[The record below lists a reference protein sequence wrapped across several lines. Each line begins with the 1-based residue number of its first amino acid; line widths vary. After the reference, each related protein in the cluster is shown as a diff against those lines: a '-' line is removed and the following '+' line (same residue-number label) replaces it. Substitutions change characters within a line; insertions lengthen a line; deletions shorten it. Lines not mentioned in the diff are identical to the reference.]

1 MHKQKR
7 TSVISLGRKALGV
20 AVASTLMVMSG
31 AHATGM
37 GRLTVLSALGQPL
50 KAEIELTSP
59 SKDEIGALVPKL
71 ASADAYRQANI
82 EFNAALLSLRF
93 AIEPKGAGYVIKVSS
108 TQAMNEPFVD
118 MLLEMTSSNGK
129 LLREYTF
136 LLDPAELRNGQ
147 APQVAQPNPVAGK
160 AAPDAG
166 GRSSQAPAI
175 AIQPSAAKKNS
186 AAPAAPVQKNGTEHV
201 VKPGDT
207 LSKIAGNY
215 KPEGVSLDQML
226 VGLYRANPNAFT
238 GKNMNRLRAGQIL
251 VVPDADAVKSSAAS
265 NAEAHSV
272 VMAHAADFNSYRG
285 KLAEQVERA
294 PAEKRNAGKQTA
306 SGSITAKVKELP
318 TPTGDSPDKLKLSK
332 AAPADAKG
340 GKGKGVAE
348 EDKIAKEKATAEA
361 NSRLKELEKNVGD
374 LQRLLDV
381 KNKDLAAKEAELAS
395 KAKQQDKA
403 AAPVAASAADKAK
416 VAASV
421 PAVATATAPASAAKA
436 PDSASASAS
445 ASAMASAPVVA
456 ASASAAA
463 ASDASASD
471 KPVVRR
477 KPVPPPPPP
486 APEPSFFESISDW
499 LMPAGIALIA
509 VLGGAGFWASQRKKK
524 MQQFEDSILTGSSM
538 KANSMFGSTGGQ
550 SVDTNNSVFNS
561 NFAPSASQLDANEV
575 DPVAEAD
582 VYIAYGRDSQAEE
595 ILKEALR
602 TQPDRHAVRLK
613 LLEIYFARKDTKQ
626 FERLASELYGMTS
639 GAGDEWAQAAS
650 MGVSLEPG
658 NPLYAGG
665 QLKQDTS
672 IAAGLGNSTQPLED
686 LDPDA
691 LLGNSLSRDMLEA
704 ISIIDTASHAE
715 NKDTADS
722 AANAAA
728 DVVDPVQPLDAGALD
743 FDLGLDLA
751 EVPQIPEPVS
761 AASQREPEPV
771 PEVDF
776 GTIDFDF
783 GDAKPV
789 AEVAAAVEPVAAP
802 TDESHALDFDHVDL
816 GALDFA
822 LSDAGTE
829 QPASQVEEPLAVLTL
844 PAEDEQHSDAAEH
857 PAEQQDADH
866 ASAFEFD
873 LSGISLDLPSDAP
886 AAEAH
891 AEEDNAEMSTKLDL
905 AVAYQ
910 EIGDKEGAKEL
921 LDEVLK
927 GGSAAQKERANAMLL
942 QLA

>member
-1 MHKQKR
+1 MSDKMHKQKR

-20 AVASTLMVMSG
+20 AVASTLMAMSS

-147 APQVAQPNPVAGK
+147 APQVAQPNLVAGK

-166 GRSSQAPAI
+166 SRSSQSPAL

-186 AAPAAPVQKNGTEHV
+186 AAPAASVQKNGTEHI

-215 KPEGVSLDQML
+215 KPDGVSLDQML
-226 VGLYRANPNAFT
+226 VGLYRANPNAFS

-265 NAEAHSV
+265 NTEAHSV

-294 PAEKRNAGKQTA
+294 PAEKRSAGKQTA

-332 AAPADAKG
+332 AAPADAKA

-395 KAKQQDKA
+395 KAKQQDKGNA
-403 AAPVAASAADKAK
+403 AAS
-416 VAASV
+416 AASV

-436 PDSASASAS
+436 PEVVSASASAS
-445 ASAMASAPVVA
+445 APVA
-456 ASASAAA
+456 AVSASAA
-463 ASDASASD
+463 DASASD

-509 VLGGAGFWASQRKKK
+509 VLGGVGFWTNQRKKK

-672 IAAGLGNSTQPLED
+672 IGGGLGNSTQPLED

-691 LLGNSLSRDMLEA
+691 LLANSLSRDMLEA

-715 NKDTADS
+715 NKNGTESTANLAADASDS
-722 AANAAA
+722 A
-728 DVVDPVQPLDAGALD
+728 QQLDAGALD

-761 AASQREPEPV
+761 AAAKQEPEPV

-789 AEVAAAVEPVAAP
+789 AEVAAVTEPVTAP
-802 TDESHALDFDHVDL
+802 AEDSNALDFDHVDL
-816 GALDFA
+816 GELDFA
-822 LSDAGTE
+822 LSDAGSE
-829 QPASQVEEPLAVLTL
+829 AVVSPLEEPLSVLTL
-844 PAEDEQHSDAAEH
+844 PAEEGLQSDVAEASAA
-857 PAEQQDADH
+857 QQDADH

-891 AEEDNAEMSTKLDL
+891 AEEENAEMSTKLDL

>member
-1 MHKQKR
+1 MSDKMHKQKR
-7 TSVISLGRKALGV
+7 TSVISLGRKAVGV
-20 AVASTLMVMSG
+20 AVASTVLMMSS

-50 KAEIELTSP
+50 RAEIELTSP

-93 AIEPKGAGYVIKVSS
+93 AVEPKGSGYVIKVSS

-147 APQVAQPNPVAGK
+147 SPQVAQPNLVAGK
-160 AAPDAG
+160 AAPEAG
-166 GRSSQAPAI
+166 SRSSQAPAI
-175 AIQPSAAKKNS
+175 SVQPSAAKKNNS
-186 AAPAAPVQKNGTEHV
+186 APAAPVQKTGAEHV

-207 LSKIAGNY
+207 LSKIAGSY
-215 KPEGVSLDQML
+215 KPDGVSLDQML

-251 VVPDADAVKSSAAS
+251 VVPDAEAVKSSAAS
-265 NAEAHSV
+265 NTEAHSV

-294 PAEKRNAGKQTA
+294 PAEKRSAGKQTA

-395 KAKQQDKA
+395 KAKQQDKGNA
-403 AAPVAASAADKAK
+403 AAVAPSA
-416 VAASV
+416 
-421 PAVATATAPASAAKA
+421 PAVATAPASAAKA
-436 PDSASASAS
+436 PDVASASAS
-445 ASAMASAPVVA
+445 ASAQVA
-456 ASASAAA
+456 AVSASAASA

-486 APEPSFFESISDW
+486 APEPSFLESISDW

-509 VLGGAGFWASQRKKK
+509 VLGGVGFWASQRKKK

-672 IAAGLGNSTQPLED
+672 IGGGLGNSTQPLED

-691 LLGNSLSRDMLEA
+691 LLANSLSRDMLEA

-715 NKDTADS
+715 NKTTSEPTGNAIADTADS
-722 AANAAA
+722 S
-728 DVVDPVQPLDAGALD
+728 QQLDAGALD

-761 AASQREPEPV
+761 AASKHEPEPV

-789 AEVAAAVEPVAAP
+789 AEVAAVTEPVAASA
-802 TDESHALDFDHVDL
+802 DDSNALDFDHVDL
-816 GALDFA
+816 GELDFA
-822 LSDAGTE
+822 LSDAGSE
-829 QPASQVEEPLAVLTL
+829 SAVSHVEEPLSVLTL
-844 PAEDEQHSDAAEH
+844 PAEEELLSDVAEGSAA
-857 PAEQQDADH
+857 QQDADH

-873 LSGISLDLPSDAP
+873 LSGISLDLPSDAS
-886 AAEAH
+886 ATEAQV
-891 AEEDNAEMSTKLDL
+891 EEDNAEMSTKLDL

-910 EIGDKEGAKEL
+910 EIGDREGAKEL

-927 GGSAAQKERANAMLL
+927 GGSVAQKERANAMLL

>member
-1 MHKQKR
+1 MSDKMHKQKR

-20 AVASTLMVMSG
+20 AVASTLMAMSS

-147 APQVAQPNPVAGK
+147 APQVAQPNLVAGK

-166 GRSSQAPAI
+166 SRSSQSPVL

-186 AAPAAPVQKNGTEHV
+186 AAPAASAQKTGTEHV

-215 KPEGVSLDQML
+215 KPDGVSLDQML
-226 VGLYRANPNAFT
+226 VGLYRANPNAFS

-265 NAEAHSV
+265 NTEAHSV

-294 PAEKRNAGKQTA
+294 PAEKRSAGKQTA

-395 KAKQQDKA
+395 KAKQQDKGNA
-403 AAPVAASAADKAK
+403 AAS
-416 VAASV
+416 AASV

-436 PDSASASAS
+436 PEVVSASASAS
-445 ASAMASAPVVA
+445 APVA
-456 ASASAAA
+456 AVSASAA
-463 ASDASASD
+463 DASAGD

-486 APEPSFFESISDW
+486 APEPSFMESISDW
-499 LMPAGIALIA
+499 LMPAIIALVAI
-509 VLGGAGFWASQRKKK
+509 LGGVGLWVSRRKKK

-672 IAAGLGNSTQPLED
+672 IGGGLGNSTQPLED

-691 LLGNSLSRDMLEA
+691 LLANSLSRDMLEA

-715 NKDTADS
+715 NKNGTESTANMAADASDS
-722 AANAAA
+722 A
-728 DVVDPVQPLDAGALD
+728 QQLDAGALD

-761 AASQREPEPV
+761 AAAKQEPEPV

-789 AEVAAAVEPVAAP
+789 AEVAAVTESVTAP
-802 TDESHALDFDHVDL
+802 AEDSNALDFDHVDL
-816 GALDFA
+816 GELDFA
-822 LSDAGTE
+822 LSDAGSE
-829 QPASQVEEPLAVLTL
+829 AAVSPLEEPLSVLTL
-844 PAEDEQHSDAAEH
+844 PAEEELQSDVAEASAA
-857 PAEQQDADH
+857 QQDADH

-891 AEEDNAEMSTKLDL
+891 AEEENAEMSTKLDL